1 MGAKRVASAA
11 GTTAALVYVALSGRL
26 SSASGDALRR
36 QRWPEEEGE
45 EEAKEEEK
53 RWPERAPESWREAAA
68 VTARTAGLAY
78 AETLG
83 KWALGDI
90 AFGINRLMRIQVCFL
105 LIDHEQDFFLTCTHF
120 VLSLFTLL
128 QILSRF
134 FFWI

>member
-1 MGAKRVASAA
+1 MRAKRVVSAA
-11 GTTAALVYVALSGRL
+11 GTAALVYVALSGRL
-26 SSASGDALRR
+26 SSASGDAVRR

-45 EEAKEEEK
+45 EEAKKEEK

-105 LIDHEQDFFLTCTHF
+105 FCSLIMNRGKNDLGSRR
-120 VLSLFTLL
+120 SL
-128 QILSRF
+128 IVR
-134 FFWI
+134 

>member
-11 GTTAALVYVALSGRL
+11 GTAAALVYVALSGRL

-36 QRWPEEEGE
+36 QRRPEED
-45 EEAKEEEK
+45 AKEEEK

-90 AFGINRLMRIQVCFL
+90 AFGINRHMRIQVCFL
-105 LIDHEQDFFLTCTHF
+105 LIDHEQDFYELFKSNTNLPIF
-120 VLSLFTLL
+120 SLFLFNFV
-128 QILSRF
+128 I
-134 FFWI
+134 